1 MSVHGIVT
9 SILTIFATS
18 LLYCVS
24 GGLVS
29 LFVLFYG
36 LTMLNA
42 IVTTEL
48 YGPALE
54 RNFFDID

>member
-54 RNFFDID
+54 RN